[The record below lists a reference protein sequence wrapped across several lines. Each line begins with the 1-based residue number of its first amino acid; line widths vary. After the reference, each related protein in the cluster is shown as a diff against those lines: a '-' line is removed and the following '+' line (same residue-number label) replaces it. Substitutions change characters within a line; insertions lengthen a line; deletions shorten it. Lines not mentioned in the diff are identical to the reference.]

1 MLSVRKILSDVESG
15 RRSALDCMAE
25 SDAAIAAKDPEIG
38 AFECRAPLP
47 RNNPEGALAGL
58 AIGVKDI
65 YDTFDLPT
73 SQGSPIYAGWQPA
86 ADAALVAMA
95 RQKGGWVAGKT
106 VTTEFA
112 FLQPARTRNPVNP
125 AHTPGGSSSGS
136 AAAIAAGM
144 VPAAFGSQTGG
155 SVIRPAAFCGISGF
169 KPSFRL
175 APSVGMKTF
184 AWSLDTP
191 GFFAASAADMTEF
204 VARLLERPLTL
215 ETGPGLRIGI
225 YRSGDWDQVSPDM
238 QDAVQNAA
246 MTAEKAGAVIGDCAE
261 PESLAKSRSL
271 HGIVQNYE
279 AARALGHEM
288 RMHRSAMSQT
298 LLAALDL
305 GAAVSAEDYDAA
317 RTAARIARKTATGLF
332 SDFDVL
338 LAPAALGAAPAGLG
352 STGSPQVNKLWTLC
366 GNPCVSVPGLKGPN
380 GMPLGVQIIA
390 RFGRDSLALAAA
402 AWLEERLKG

>member
-1 MLSVRKILSDVESG
+1 MLSVKKILSDIESG
-15 RRSALDCMAE
+15 RRTALDCLAE
-25 SDAAIAAKDPEIG
+25 SASAIAEKDAEIG

-47 RNNPEGALAGL
+47 TENPEGPLAGL

-65 YDTFDLPT
+65 YDTYDMPT
-73 SQGSPIYAGWQPA
+73 CQGSSVYAGWQPA

-112 FLQPARTRNPVNP
+112 FLEPARTKNPVNT

-136 AAAIAAGM
+136 AAAVAAGM

-191 GFFAASAADMTEF
+191 GFFAASAADMTEL
-204 VARLLERPLTL
+204 VARLLERPLTF

-238 QDAVQNAA
+238 QDAVQNAVR
-246 MTAEKAGAVIGDCAE
+246 MAEKAGALIGDCAE
-261 PESLAKSRSL
+261 PESLAKARSL
-271 HGIVQNYE
+271 HGVVQNHE
-279 AARALGHEM
+279 AARALGHEL
-288 RMHRSAMSQT
+288 RLHRSQISQT
-298 LLAALDL
+298 LLAALDA
-305 GAAVSAEDYDAA
+305 GAAVSAADYDAA
-317 RTAARIARKTATGLF
+317 RSAARIARKAATGLF
-332 SDFDVL
+332 ADFDVL
-338 LAPAALGAAPAGLG
+338 LAPSALGAAPAGLG
-352 STGSPQVNKLWTLC
+352 STGSPLVNKLWTLC
-366 GNPCVSVPGLKGPN
+366 GNPCVSVPGLKGAN

-402 AWLEERLKG
+402 AWLEDRLKG